1 VEHSL
6 ELVVQSESL
15 LLEHAKRLRANMMQ
29 SNNRG
34 INREGIG
41 VKGKA
46 MMENVGRKGME
57 YNVQDLFRN
66 RSSIIW
72 HSEMITTSAK
82 WSITW
87 HTR

>member
-1 VEHSL
+1 
-6 ELVVQSESL
+6 
-15 LLEHAKRLRANMMQ
+15 MMQ